1 MKITINLSKREID
14 KIMETI
20 ETEEAVGWI
29 HSDMPMET
37 IFFKAVEEVKKVR
50 E

>member
-1 MKITINLSKREID
+1 MRITIELDEREIS
-14 KIMETI
+14 KIRETI

-37 IFFKAVEEVKKVR
+37 IFFKAVEGVKKVS